1 MTWFEDFDL
10 TSERACFT
18 EAEGLILI
26 QTYKAWD
33 ARHVYEEL
41 NVNDIKTLDQAATMM
56 NEIFGLARDQQDW
69 MLHLRHK
76 NLCHRLH
83 LPYDFEVIMVNQK
96 RLAILV
102 TIVECRYQIVCVVV
116 EVLSYSILFVESIT
130 FHPFT
135 EGLVSVEIHR
145 DLYATE
151 NELFIKRYAALFIS
165 ERKSQFYL
173 VLIMIIE
180 S

>member
-1 MTWFEDFDL
+1 MC
-10 TSERACFT
+10 SRR
-18 EAEGLILI
+18 IL
-26 QTYKAWD
+26 
-33 ARHVYEEL
+33 
-41 NVNDIKTLDQAATMM
+41 
-56 NEIFGLARDQQDW
+56 
-69 MLHLRHK
+69 
-76 NLCHRLH
+76 
-83 LPYDFEVIMVNQK
+83 
-96 RLAILV
+96 
-102 TIVECRYQIVCVVV
+102 IVCVVV

-130 FHPFT
+130 LHPFT